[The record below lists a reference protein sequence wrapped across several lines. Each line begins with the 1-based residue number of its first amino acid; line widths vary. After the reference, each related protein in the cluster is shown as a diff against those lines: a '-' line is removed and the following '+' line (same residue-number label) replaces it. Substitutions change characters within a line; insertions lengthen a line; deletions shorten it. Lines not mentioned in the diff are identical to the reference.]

1 MYYLVLLVHE
11 NVGDRTLEQADRK
24 QQGGETEVG
33 HSANRHGRVHPGLFY
48 DTIHTKKNSKFC
60 FPQSKAKKVTL
71 KSRTRFLSAQVDQF
85 QVLQFT
91 SCRRTR

>member
-48 DTIHTKKNSKFC
+48 DKIHHKKKN
-60 FPQSKAKKVTL
+60 L
-71 KSRTRFLSAQVDQF
+71 
-85 QVLQFT
+85 
-91 SCRRTR
+91 